1 MEIEQALQP
10 NKGKQLIVEI
20 NGESFARYPIRTHVV
35 TPGEDLMKI
44 IKDYLIPH
52 VKQGDIIFIS
62 EKMVAITQKRSIP
75 IKDIKP
81 SWLAKNAVKFV
92 YKNPGGLG
100 IATPWTMQMVIQ
112 EAGILRFLFSS
123 IVAVITKP
131 LGIKGV
137 FYRLIGQ
144 KAKAIDGPI
153 PHAMPPYNE
162 CVTLSPLN
170 VDETVK
176 QVKKTFGYDTVIID
190 SNDLGCETMGI
201 SNDKI
206 TEAWACSAFKGNPLG
221 QGREQTPL
229 CIVRKV

>member
-1 MEIEQALQP
+1 MEQTLQP
-10 NKGKQLIVEI
+10 NKNKQLTVDIS
-20 NGESFARYPIRTHVV
+20 GESFARYPIRTHVV

-44 IKDYLIPH
+44 IKDYLIPYAKPED
-52 VKQGDIIFIS
+52 VIFVS
-62 EKMVAITQKRSIP
+62 EKMVAITQKRSIS

-112 EAGILRFLFSS
+112 EAGLLRFLFSS
-123 IVAVITKP
+123 FIAVILKP
-131 LGIKGV
+131 FGRTGM

-144 KAKAIDGPI
+144 RAKAIDGPI

-170 VDETVK
+170 CKDIA
-176 QVKKTFGYDTVIID
+176 KKIKEKFGHEAVIID

-201 SNDKI
+201 SSNKI
-206 TEAWACSAFKGNPLG
+206 TEFWACAVFKGNPLG

>member
-1 MEIEQALQP
+1 MEQTLQP
-10 NKGKQLIVEI
+10 NKGKQLTVEI

-35 TPGEDLMKI
+35 TPGEDLMKL
-44 IKDYLIPH
+44 IKDYLIPYA
-52 VKQGDIIFIS
+52 KQGDIIFIS

-112 EAGILRFLFSS
+112 EAGLPRFLFSAF
-123 IVAVITKP
+123 VAVIAKP
-131 LGIKGV
+131 FGRTGM

-144 KAKAIDGPI
+144 RAKAIDGPI

-162 CVTLSPLN
+162 CVTLSPLHP
-170 VDETVK
+170 EKIAK
-176 QVKKTFGYDTVIID
+176 QIKEEFGYEAVIID
-190 SNDLGCETMGI
+190 ANDLGVETMGI
-201 SNDKI
+201 SSDKI
-206 TEAWACSAFKGNPLG
+206 TEEWACAVFKGNPLG

>member
-1 MEIEQALQP
+1 MENQTLQP

-44 IKDYLIPH
+44 IKDYLIPYA
-52 VKQGDIIFIS
+52 KQEDIIFIS
-62 EKMVAITQKRSIP
+62 EKMIAITQKRSIP

-81 SWLAKNAVKFV
+81 SWLAKNAVRFV

-112 EAGILRFLFSS
+112 EAGIPRFLFSAF
-123 IVAVITKP
+123 VAIIAKP
-131 LGIKGV
+131 FGRTGI

-170 VDETVK
+170 TKEVAK
-176 QVKKTFGYDTVIID
+176 QIK
-190 SNDLGCETMGI
+190 
-201 SNDKI
+201 
-206 TEAWACSAFKGNPLG
+206 
-221 QGREQTPL
+221 
-229 CIVRKV
+229 

>member
-1 MEIEQALQP
+1 MQEQTLQP
-10 NKGKQLIVEI
+10 NKGKQLTVEI
-20 NGESFARYPIRTHVV
+20 NGETFARYPIRTHVV
-35 TPGEDLMKI
+35 TPGEDLMKL
-44 IKDYLIPH
+44 IKDYLIPYA
-52 VKQGDIIFIS
+52 KNGDIIFIS

-112 EAGILRFLFSS
+112 EAGLLRFLFSAL
-123 IVAVITKP
+123 VAVIAKP
-131 LGIKGV
+131 FGRTGM

-144 KAKAIDGPI
+144 RAKAIDGPI

-170 VDETVK
+170 PQKIAK
-176 QVKKTFGYDTVIID
+176 QIKKEFGYEAVIID
-190 SNDLGCETMGI
+190 ANDLGCETMGI
-201 SNDKI
+201 SSDKI
-206 TEAWACSAFKGNPLG
+206 TEEWACAVFKGNPLG

>member
-1 MEIEQALQP
+1 
-10 NKGKQLIVEI
+10 
-20 NGESFARYPIRTHVV
+20 
-35 TPGEDLMKI
+35 
-44 IKDYLIPH
+44 
-52 VKQGDIIFIS
+52 
-62 EKMVAITQKRSIP
+62 MVAITQKRSIP

-81 SWLAKNAVKFV
+81 SWLAKNAVRFV

-112 EAGILRFLFSS
+112 EAGIPRFLFSS

-131 LGIKGV
+131 LGIKGM

-170 VDETVK
+170 VNETIK
-176 QVKKTFGYDTVIID
+176 KVKKTFGYDTVIID

-201 SNDKI
+201 SSNEI
-206 TEAWACSAFKGNPLG
+206 TEAWACAAFKGNPLG

>member
-1 MEIEQALQP
+1 MEEQTLQP
-10 NKGKQLIVEI
+10 NKGKQLTIEI

-35 TPGEDLMKI
+35 TPGEDLMKL
-44 IKDYLIPH
+44 IKDYLIPYA
-52 VKQGDIIFIS
+52 KNGDIIFIS

-81 SWLAKNAVKFV
+81 SWLAKNAVRFV

-112 EAGILRFLFSS
+112 EAGIPRFLFSAF
-123 IVAVITKP
+123 VAIITKP
-131 LGIKGV
+131 FGVKGM

-144 KAKAIDGPI
+144 RAKAIDGPI

-170 VDETVK
+170 TQDIA
-176 QVKKTFGYDTVIID
+176 KKIKKEFGYDAVIID
-190 SNDLGCETMGI
+190 ANDLGVETMGI
-201 SNDKI
+201 SSDKI
-206 TEAWACSAFKGNPLG
+206 TEEWACAVFKGNPLG

-229 CIVRKV
+229 CIVRKI